1 MMASRRRL
9 AAPVLIAA
17 AIAALLIARR
27 GDSRDGAGDR
37 FDDDGAD
44 PRVARTRADAP
55 ELPDTEPPLPTVH
68 GGDPGLD
75 LEVARETL
83 VRFEQLYQYP
93 PWSGP
98 VDESNR
104 ALTVATAPFSHEEG
118 YLTAEIDGAPTNVT
132 VVVEVSPRLVMD
144 GQPAIATVRATRRD
158 DKGNDVPVAIESID
172 GALQWF
178 DRPAE
183 PHMERATGG
192 DGWATLADLDFA
204 GARDGARVARFTPS
218 GIAGFT
224 GEMAEGRVRADVTIA
239 GVTIAV
245 DAEVRPMPVQ
255 PLEIVGLRR
264 ARVVDGSLVADLEV
278 RVNADGQAL
287 VQAALFDRTG
297 TIPLAVHDRTVAV
310 TPAHTRLELTFFGK
324 ALHDQGIDGPYV
336 IKHIRGAVQLADF
349 NRVPYAHRGEL
360 VTKVFAASAFSPEP
374 WTGPDRDA
382 LLEPVRNDIR
392 RLEALVASR

>member
-1 MMASRRRL
+1 MTRGRKL
-9 AAPVLIAA
+9 AATALIAA
-17 AIAALLIARR
+17 AIAALFIARR
-27 GDSRDGAGDR
+27 GPTRQHAGDR
-37 FDDDGAD
+37 PDDAAADGQGD
-44 PRVARTRADAP
+44 RPRTDAP
-55 ELPDTEPPLPTVH
+55 ALPDTEPPLPTVY
-68 GGDPGLD
+68 GGDPSRD

-104 ALTVATAPFSHEEG
+104 ALAVASAPFSHEEG
-118 YLTAEIDGAPTNVT
+118 YLDAEIAGAPASVT
-132 VVVEVSPRLVMD
+132 VIVEVSPRLVMD
-144 GQPAIATVRATRRD
+144 GQPAVATVRATRRD
-158 DKGNDVPVAIESID
+158 DKGNDVPVAIDSVA

-183 PHMERATGG
+183 PHLARATGG
-192 DGWATLADLDFA
+192 DGWATLAALDFTKA
-204 GARDGARVARFTPS
+204 KDGARVARFTPS
-218 GIAGFT
+218 GVAGFT

-239 GVTIAV
+239 GATIAV

-264 ARVVDGSLVADLEV
+264 ARIVDGSLVADLEV
-278 RVNADGQAL
+278 RVNADGEAL

-297 TIPLAVHDRTVAV
+297 TVPLAVYDRTVAV

-324 ALHDQGIDGPYV
+324 ALHDQDVDGPYV

-360 VTKVFAASAFSPEP
+360 RTKAFAASAFSADP